1 MKRILL
7 FMALVSITAAEAIS
21 QSAYYYFNG
30 NKIYIAENARKVCV
44 VKDKK
49 GNKTGASFQP
59 SKESSGF
66 KVSQTIKD
74 NIYDIT
80 VYEAGRGNEGPPSL
94 LKTMKEA
101 AEADN
106 AMVLPCY
113 KNEYGDE
120 LVLTN
125 YLNVE
130 LKKES
135 DYPLLREK
143 AVEYNLVITEQDK
156 FMPRWYI
163 LSITPNT
170 GKTSLEVANELYE
183 TGLFASS
190 VADFSSNDLYCSY
203 DPLVGS
209 QWGLYNSNY
218 SDMDISACAAWNYAT
233 GRNIKIGVLDQ
244 GIDMDHIDLVENVSS
259 LSYDTET
266 NTSPSIL
273 YGNHAT
279 HCAGIAAAVRN
290 NGIHVAGVAP
300 DAKLVSISNSLHGT
314 TNSRIR
320 RADGINWAWRNGVDV
335 ISNSWGSST
344 KHPAINQAIYN
355 AFRYGREGKGCVI
368 VFAAGND
375 YRRPVSYPANC
386 NDTIIAVGAIAK
398 TGSLAPY
405 SNVGEK
411 LDVVAPGS
419 DILSTMPNN
428 MTGEMDGTSMAC
440 PHVAGLAALILERN
454 PSLRVTEV
462 NDLIEKNT
470 KKITVDYSV
479 IKKNGSWN
487 NDFGYGLIDAYK
499 TLVNT
504 PRR

>member
-1 MKRILL
+1 
-7 FMALVSITAAEAIS
+7 
-21 QSAYYYFNG
+21 
-30 NKIYIAENARKVCV
+30 
-44 VKDKK
+44 
-49 GNKTGASFQP
+49 
-59 SKESSGF
+59 
-66 KVSQTIKD
+66 
-74 NIYDIT
+74 
-80 VYEAGRGNEGPPSL
+80 
-94 LKTMKEA
+94 
-101 AEADN
+101 
-106 AMVLPCY
+106 
-113 KNEYGDE
+113 
-120 LVLTN
+120 
-125 YLNVE
+125 
-130 LKKES
+130 
-135 DYPLLREK
+135 
-143 AVEYNLVITEQDK
+143 
-156 FMPRWYI
+156 
-163 LSITPNT
+163 
-170 GKTSLEVANELYE
+170 
-183 TGLFASS
+183 
-190 VADFSSNDLYCSY
+190 
-203 DPLVGS
+203 
-209 QWGLYNSNY
+209 
-218 SDMDISACAAWNYAT
+218 
-233 GRNIKIGVLDQ
+233 
-244 GIDMDHIDLVENVSS
+244 MDHIDLVENVSS

-386 NDTIIAVGAIAK
+386 NDTIIAVGAIEK

>member
-1 MKRILL
+1 M
-7 FMALVSITAAEAIS
+7 
-21 QSAYYYFNG
+21 
-30 NKIYIAENARKVCV
+30 
-44 VKDKK
+44 
-49 GNKTGASFQP
+49 
-59 SKESSGF
+59 
-66 KVSQTIKD
+66 
-74 NIYDIT
+74 
-80 VYEAGRGNEGPPSL
+80 
-94 LKTMKEA
+94 
-101 AEADN
+101 
-106 AMVLPCY
+106 
-113 KNEYGDE
+113 
-120 LVLTN
+120 
-125 YLNVE
+125 
-130 LKKES
+130 
-135 DYPLLREK
+135 
-143 AVEYNLVITEQDK
+143 
-156 FMPRWYI
+156 
-163 LSITPNT
+163 
-170 GKTSLEVANELYE
+170 ANELYE

-218 SDMDISACAAWNYAT
+218 ADMDISACAAWNYAT

-244 GIDMDHIDLVENVSS
+244 GIDMDHIDLVENISS

-273 YGNHAT
+273 YGDHAT
-279 HCAGIAAAVRN
+279 HCAGIAAAARN

-386 NDTIIAVGAIAK
+386 NDTIIAVGAIEK

-428 MTGEMDGTSMAC
+428 MTREMDGTSMAC

-454 PSLRVTEV
+454 PSLKVTEV

-470 KKITVDYSV
+470 KKITVDYPV

-487 NDFGYGLIDAYK
+487 NDFGYGLIDAHK
-499 TLVNT
+499 TLMNT